1 MSSKKQPNT
10 RQAAAA
16 AAAGEKSAD
25 VDKQQSPISTR
36 RHLYTEKSRVSMSAA
51 LAADLPSG
59 SIDTS
64 LAELDA
70 RSKDPGRSTNGDI
83 VVGPFSVLNMTPVSC
98 SEAPPKTADVVE
110 EVGEQGHVQPATP
123 PVNDMPPLALSP
135 SSMMIGSLA
144 QMDDFLHWSDLFDL
158 GPDPLHLTP
167 HPFLESVNGFDF
179 AMASTFAQT
188 DTLEHNNSG
197 RVITPQQSPLDTGS
211 LSMHVMPDAPFL
223 LKHFQDN
230 VIAQMMAMPLG
241 EKSPWKILNVPAA
254 VLAYSD
260 LTFLGAQNISHAR
273 LANLYSLLACSA
285 YHLASNPDVITT
297 NSVEHWK
304 MVTEQAHRQAKD
316 HIQMSLKHETHQP
329 KKAKYKDQ
337 LMAICGMTGFAV

>member
-1 MSSKKQPNT
+1 
-10 RQAAAA
+10 
-16 AAAGEKSAD
+16 
-25 VDKQQSPISTR
+25 
-36 RHLYTEKSRVSMSAA
+36 MSAA

-64 LAELDA
+64 LAEIDA
-70 RSKDPGRSTNGDI
+70 RSKDQVPSTNRDI
-83 VVGPFSVLNMTPVSC
+83 VVGPFSVLDMTPVSC
-98 SEAPPKTADVVE
+98 IEAPSKTADAVE
-110 EVGEQGHVQPATP
+110 DVGEQGHAQLETP
-123 PVNDMPPLALSP
+123 PVNDMSPLVLSP

-167 HPFLESVNGFDF
+167 HPFLESVDGFDF
-179 AMASTFAQT
+179 AMASTFAQA
-188 DTLEHNNSG
+188 DTVECYDS
-197 RVITPQQSPLDTGS
+197 RRIMTPQHSPLDIN
-211 LSMHVMPDAPFL
+211 LPPADVMADAPFL
-223 LKHFQDN
+223 LKHFQDS

-260 LTFLGAQNISHAR
+260 LTFLGTQNISHAR
-273 LANLYSLLACSA
+273 LTNLYSLLACSA
-285 YHLASNPDVITT
+285 YHLASNPDIITT

-316 HIQMSLKHETHQP
+316 HIQMSLKYEIHQP

-337 LMAICGMTGFAV
+337 LMAICGMTAFAVCLSSIMQKIADQTRYFAGNKKMPDAT

>member
-1 MSSKKQPNT
+1 
-10 RQAAAA
+10 
-16 AAAGEKSAD
+16 
-25 VDKQQSPISTR
+25 
-36 RHLYTEKSRVSMSAA
+36 MSAA

-64 LAELDA
+64 LAEIDA
-70 RSKDPGRSTNGDI
+70 RSKDQRRSTNGAI
-83 VVGPFSVLNMTPVSC
+83 VVGPFSVLDMTPVSC
-98 SEAPPKTADVVE
+98 SETHPRTADAVE
-110 EVGEQGHVQPATP
+110 GVGEQGHVQPATP

-135 SSMMIGSLA
+135 SSTMIESLA

-167 HPFLESVNGFDF
+167 HPFLEPVDGFDF
-179 AMASTFAQT
+179 AMASTFAQE
-188 DTLEHNNSG
+188 DTMEHNDP
-197 RVITPQQSPLDTGS
+197 RRIMTPQQSPLDTS
-211 LSMHVMPDAPFL
+211 WPPADVMADAPFL

-260 LTFLGAQNISHAR
+260 LTFLRTQNISHAR
-273 LANLYSLLACSA
+273 LTNLYSLLAYSA
-285 YHLASNPDVITT
+285 YHLASNPNVINT

-316 HIQMSLKHETHQP
+316 HMQMSLKHEIHQP

-337 LMAICGMTGFAV
+337 LMAICGMIAFAV

>member
-1 MSSKKQPNT
+1 
-10 RQAAAA
+10 
-16 AAAGEKSAD
+16 
-25 VDKQQSPISTR
+25 
-36 RHLYTEKSRVSMSAA
+36 MSAA

-59 SIDTS
+59 SIDAS
-64 LAELDA
+64 LAEIDA
-70 RSKDPGRSTNGDI
+70 RSKDERRSTSGDI
-83 VVGPFSVLNMTPVSC
+83 VVGPFSVMDMTPVSC
-98 SEAPPKTADVVE
+98 SEDPPRTVDAVE
-110 EVGEQGHVQPATP
+110 EVGEQGNVQPATP
-123 PVNDMPPLALSP
+123 PVNDMPPLAISP
-135 SSMMIGSLA
+135 SSMMMGSLA

-167 HPFLESVNGFDF
+167 HPFLESVDGFDF
-179 AMASTFAQT
+179 AMASTFTQT
-188 DTLEHNNSG
+188 DTLGHNDPR
-197 RVITPQQSPLDTGS
+197 RVMTPQQSPLDTS
-211 LSMHVMPDAPFL
+211 LPPVDVMADAPFL

-260 LTFLGAQNISHAR
+260 LTFLGTQNISHAR

-285 YHLASNPDVITT
+285 YHLASNPDIITT
-297 NSVEHWK
+297 NSTEHWK

-316 HIQMSLKHETHQP
+316 RMQMSLKYEIHQP

-337 LMAICGMTGFAV
+337 LMAICAMTAFAV